1 MVTVQNSFHN
11 NEECEQRLTEKY
23 SFQLKQ
29 HLWKNQDDLPCRK
42 VELEKAVVSL

>member
-11 NEECEQRLTEKY
+11 EEREQRLTEKD
-23 SFQLKQ
+23 SFPLKQ
-29 HLWKNQDDLPCRK
+29 HLWKNQGDLPCRK